1 MLAAG
6 DFDMDGKIDIVG
18 GCVNCAVGGGGGSY
32 YLTIFAMKNTSS
44 GGNISFSGGQQ
55 YYSQLLGSGSSTY
68 LAKDLIV
75 RDMDRDNKPDVVVG
89 TEGNFFLVFKN
100 TSGNFIN
107 FSCITVGSINGSN
120 ARTNVAI
127 ADMDNDSYPDLFT
140 INNLHKN
147 LGNFNFSTTTLSN
160 IGPVRAFADMNGD
173 GKPDYLKTDYS
184 NASIFVSKNI
194 SSTGSI
200 GFAVPF
206 SYPSS
211 ATGTVVQP
219 TDLDADGKPEIIYLN
234 YGLNTISIL
243 KNKIG
248 AASLCPNGSTTL
260 ISSISTGSS
269 FQWQENTG
277 SGFANI
283 SDNANLSGTNTV
295 NLQLNNIPS
304 SWYGYQYRCVVDG
317 NNSDVFAL
325 QFSNSWTGAVSNAWG
340 NPGNWSCG
348 TIPDSNTDVVLIN
361 GNVFINSNVIIRTL
375 TINPTVI
382 LTVTPGYNLT
392 ITH

>member
-1 MLAAG
+1 MEQCKKNHHQS
-6 DFDMDGKIDIVG
+6 DV
-18 GCVNCAVGGGGGSY
+18 SY
-32 YLTIFAMKNTSS
+32 FL
-44 GGNISFSGGQQ
+44 
-55 YYSQLLGSGSSTY
+55 
-68 LAKDLIV
+68 
-75 RDMDRDNKPDVVVG
+75 
-89 TEGNFFLVFKN
+89 FLV
-100 TSGNFIN
+100 
-107 FSCITVGSINGSN
+107 
-120 ARTNVAI
+120 
-127 ADMDNDSYPDLFT
+127 
-140 INNLHKN
+140 
-147 LGNFNFSTTTLSN
+147 
-160 IGPVRAFADMNGD
+160 
-173 GKPDYLKTDYS
+173 
-184 NASIFVSKNI
+184 
-194 SSTGSI
+194 
-200 GFAVPF
+200 
-206 SYPSS
+206 
-211 ATGTVVQP
+211 
-219 TDLDADGKPEIIYLN
+219 DGKPEIIYLN
-234 YGLNTISIL
+234 HGLNTISIL

-277 SGFANI
+277 SGFVNI
-283 SDNANLSGTNTV
+283 SDNSNLSGTNTV

-325 QFSNSWTGAVSNAWG
+325 QFSNSWTGAVSNAWE